1 MNLIGGDPMIHPRE
15 DNERLIRR
23 GIVLR
28 STDDGPTRAMRVR
41 VCIERNTMMFKR
53 VFVCRGV
60 NWIKQ
65 HATSSV
71 YTAGSS
77 EVKSVMGRPL
87 NSPCGWPP
95 NADTSRFLRHAT
107 HPRFSTLNWK
117 HRVDDTVDLRQL
129 GDNPPQL
136 APNHPL
142 ENVQWSF
149 HYRWNKVR
157 VFNGNWF
164 SSTCRIQW
172 IWRDFYVKIYKVQL
186 LDGYSLQDTKEEAS
200 FLRPVE

>member
-117 HRVDDTVDLRQL
+117 HRVDDTVDPRQL
-129 GDNPPQL
+129 GDNPSI
-136 APNHPL
+136 PNLIP
-142 ENVQWSF
+142 W
-149 HYRWNKVR
+149 K
-157 VFNGNWF
+157 
-164 SSTCRIQW
+164 TCGDRFAIDETKWEFLTGIDSLQHVEYNEFEEIF
-172 IWRDFYVKIYKVQL
+172 IWKYKVQL